1 MVKLHEPVVMTTV
14 DVLVQFRNSHSSQ
27 PLSGAPVGNS
37 PTQSLDVAL
46 LRFAHD
52 TVTVPPGAADVEL
65 TVKLGPVGVL
75 VGVGVGVM
83 VGVFV
88 IVAVGVMVGVL
99 VTVGVFVGVAVGPL
113 LTVTVAEVS
122 ARVQAGRV

>member
-75 VGVGVGVM
+75 VGVGVTVGVGVM

-113 LTVTVAEVS
+113 LTVTV
-122 ARVQAGRV
+122 